1 MAYDKVV
8 NSVALDA
15 GLLQIADAIR
25 EKGGTSASLTFP
37 DAMAEAIKVM
47 ATGIDTSDATAEARY
62 ILDGETAYVNGVKVT
77 GTMPN
82 NGLFWETFDGVTKK
96 YVEIPAGYISTGVV
110 QLDATIQI
118 AVNDAIAAIEEKGVS
133 VPTGTNVTGLASLIA
148 SIETGGGGGG
158 GLPAGITALAT
169 DTFTPASDISNS
181 LYELEHGLG
190 VVPNFFI
197 VMVSDVPALSGYTKS
212 VLQVQGVR
220 RPVGTNAA
228 TVSTMYVSAYE
239 AVSALT
245 QNLQS
250 AEASDKWTVNSV
262 SFDLFTYALKAGYT
276 YRWICGAAEGLG

>member
-118 AVNDAIAAIEEKGVS
+118 AVNDAIAAICFGKR
-133 VPTGTNVTGLASLIA
+133 A
-148 SIETGGGGGG
+148 
-158 GLPAGITALAT
+158 
-169 DTFTPASDISNS
+169 DTERKRSDYQIRG
-181 LYELEHGLG
+181 YE
-190 VVPNFFI
+190 
-197 VMVSDVPALSGYTKS
+197 
-212 VLQVQGVR
+212 
-220 RPVGTNAA
+220 
-228 TVSTMYVSAYE
+228 SA
-239 AVSALT
+239 
-245 QNLQS
+245 
-250 AEASDKWTVNSV
+250 
-262 SFDLFTYALKAGYT
+262 
-276 YRWICGAAEGLG
+276 